1 MHVQRKTEKAGLGEK
16 KTEKETERE
25 HNEQKVEQKL
35 IEQKLFI

>member
-1 MHVQRKTEKAGLGEK
+1 MHVQRKTEKAGLGV